1 MNQKILLICGAFSP
15 LVYIAMTV
23 IGGEMRPDYS
33 HTYHAV
39 SELLEAGAPN
49 KLILDTLLAM
59 SNILGIL
66 FGLGV
71 FQLVLESHRKTH
83 TGVFGAACLIVISI
97 LGLLTA
103 LFFPMDPRNVTLT
116 FPGLMHLI
124 TVGVMS
130 ILSITATFLLASWL
144 KKQTDY
150 SKYGTYSYISAIIIL
165 LSGILAAVAAIKE
178 SPIMGLAER
187 VTIGASLQWTFFL
200 ALKMYKT
207 SK

>member
-1 MNQKILLICGAFSP
+1 
-15 LVYIAMTV
+15 MTIV
-23 IGGEMRPDYS
+23 GGEMRPGYS

-49 KLILDTLLAM
+49 KLLLDNLLSL
-59 SNILGIL
+59 SNILGVL
-66 FGLGV
+66 FGFGIFKLVQKSQTKRLAGV
-71 FQLVLESHRKTH
+71 L
-83 TGVFGAACLIVISI
+83 GAASIIVIGV

-103 LFFPMDPRNVTLT
+103 LFFPMDPRNVSLT

-144 KKQTDY
+144 KIQTDY